1 MSFSET
7 RLELIKKISFLLIA
21 SQKPLLIISNK
32 KETLLFT
39 GG

>member
-21 SQKPLLIISNK
+21 SQKKIISNK